1 LGLEGSLL
9 EHLIDPARSRPDDPL
24 NRIAGFVDGFL
35 WAKEDHLGQADPLAD
50 ELFHWLIQERG
61 ERSSAGWW
69 TRLAAE
75 CGGDQ
80 VAAVR
85 KLRDLIV
92 ELLRRKGELT

>member
-1 LGLEGSLL
+1 MGIKGSLL
-9 EHLIDPARSRPDDPL
+9 EHLTDPARSLADDPL

-35 WAKEDHLGQADPLAD
+35 WAKEDHLGVADPLAR
-50 ELFHWLIQERG
+50 EFFHWLIQERG

-85 KLRDLIV
+85 KLRDLIIDF
-92 ELLRRKGELT
+92 LRRKGELA